1 MTNLE
6 IDKIKLIDTH
16 NMFATISEFPEQ
28 VGKALE
34 IGKTAPTFKIIPKNI
49 LILGMGGSA
58 IGGDLVRSYLQNI
71 PELEKLNIVIN
82 RNYNI
87 PKYID
92 ESWCVIASSYSGNTE
107 ETLSGIDKVREYTNN
122 IICLTTGGKL
132 EQLAKEHGYD
142 VVNVPTGLQP
152 RCALGYGFFIILKI
166 ITRSL
171 NLSNEIQDL
180 LKFSIE
186 ETQIKLEKRSF
197 VFTQIDE
204 ENPAIVLAKLIYGNI
219 PTIYSATEGTDVVN
233 MRWRGQIQENA
244 KNLAFGGLLPE
255 ANHNDI
261 CGWIMPEDLQDRF
274 KIIFIEDDL
283 DNVRVKLRFGALK
296 TIYESLGKEVTLIK
310 GKGKYL
316 LTRIF
321 DLIYLAD
328 WVSFYLAMLN
338 NVDPTPIPLIAQ
350 LKKHLDSYLFLDNK

>member
-1 MTNLE
+1 MTNFD
-6 IDKIKLIDTH
+6 IDDIKSIDLH
-16 NMFATISEFPEQ
+16 NMFAVISEFPEQ
-28 VGKALE
+28 VSKALE
-34 IGKTAPTFKIIPKNI
+34 IGESAPTFKITPRNI

-58 IGGDLVRSYLQNI
+58 IGGDLVRSFLQNI
-71 PELEKLNIVIN
+71 PEFEKLNIVIN

-87 PKYID
+87 PKYVD
-92 ESWCVIASSYSGNTE
+92 DSWCVIASSYSGNTE
-107 ETLSGIDKVREYTNN
+107 ETLSGFDKVKESTSN

-132 EQLAKEHGYD
+132 EKLAIEHGLSI
-142 VVNVPTGLQP
+142 VNVPTGLQP

-166 ITRSL
+166 ISRSI
-171 NLSNEIQDL
+171 NLS
-180 LKFSIE
+180 E
-186 ETQIKLEKRSF
+186 ETQDFLKYSIKETQHKLEKKSLIYS
-197 VFTQIDE
+197 QIDD
-204 ENPAIVLAKLIYGNI
+204 ENPAIKLANQIYGNI

-233 MRWRGQIQENA
+233 MRWRGQFQENA

-274 KIIFIEDDL
+274 KIIFMEDDL
-283 DNVRVKLRFGALK
+283 DNERVKLRFEALK
-296 TIYESLGKEVTLIK
+296 SIYESLGKEVILVK

-328 WVSFYLAMLN
+328 WTSFYLAMLN
-338 NVDPTPIPLIAQ
+338 NVDPTPIPLISQ
-350 LKKHLDSYLFLDNK
+350 LKKYLDSYLFLDN